1 MKRLRSLPG
10 YQMALRRIFS
20 LTAFCLYTTAGY
32 AAGFQFIEVPADNDG
47 PALRGA
53 VWTPCDVSAEKI
65 SIGPIFISGVK
76 NCAVSGS
83 QLPLVVISHGYAG
96 SLFDQRDTA
105 ETLADAGFV
114 VASINHSDDNYQ
126 IRGSAN
132 DKIVAL
138 ATRTFDIKRL
148 IDYMLGKWD
157 GHQSLAPAKVGFYGF
172 SRGGYTGLVLA
183 GAKPDFRR
191 LPLSSFSSCV
201 SGAEGPACRQAR
213 QRLQELLDAP
223 ITHDGRIQAAVIADP
238 LSVVFDAEALKNVSI
253 PIQLWSSAYGGD
265 GVTPASV
272 AAVRR
277 NLRIAPDWHLVENAT
292 HFGFVLPCSAALRES
307 KPVICGDQPGFDR
320 EAFHRDFNNRV
331 LAFFTKYLR
340 DH

>member
-10 YQMALRRIFS
+10 DQAVLLRMVCLIV
-20 LTAFCLYTTAGY
+20 FCLYTRAGY
-32 AAGFQFIEVPADNDG
+32 AAGFQFIEVPADNEG

-53 VWTPCDVSAEKI
+53 VWTPCDVPAEKI
-65 SIGPIFISGVK
+65 SVGPIVISGVK
-76 NCAVSGS
+76 DCAVSRS

-126 IRGSAN
+126 IRGGPN
-132 DKIVAL
+132 DRILAL
-138 ATRTFDIKRL
+138 ATRTIDIKRL
-148 IDYMLGKWD
+148 IDYMLRKWD
-157 GHQSLAPAKVGFYGF
+157 GRPSLAPQKVGFYGF
-172 SRGGYTGLVLA
+172 SRGGYAGLVLA
-183 GAKPDFRR
+183 GAKPDFHR

-201 SGAEGPACRQAR
+201 SGAEGPVCKQAR
-213 QRLQELLDAP
+213 QRLQELLDSP
-223 ITHDGRIQAAVIADP
+223 MTRDERIQAAVIADP
-238 LSVVFDAEALKNVSI
+238 LSVVFDAGALKDVAI
-253 PIQLWSSAYGGD
+253 PIQLWSSAYGSD

-277 NLRIAPDWHLVENAT
+277 NLGVAPDWHLVENAT
-292 HFGFVLPCSAALRES
+292 HFAFVLPCSAALRES
-307 KPVICGDQPGFDR
+307 QPDICGDRPGFDR

-331 LAFFTKYLR
+331 LAFFTKHLN
-340 DH
+340 

>member
-1 MKRLRSLPG
+1 MKRLRSLLG
-10 YQMALRRIFS
+10 YQAALLRILC
-20 LTAFCLYTTAGY
+20 LTAFCLCTKTGC

-53 VWTPCDVSAEKI
+53 VWTPCEVSAEKL
-65 SIGPIFISGVK
+65 SVGPIVIRGVK
-76 NCAVSGS
+76 NCAVSLS
-83 QLPLVVISHGYAG
+83 QLPLIVISHGYAG

-105 ETLADAGFV
+105 EILADAGFV

-126 IRGSAN
+126 IRGGPN

-138 ATRTFDIKRL
+138 ATRTIDIKRL
-148 IDYMLGKWD
+148 IDYMLRKWEW
-157 GHQSLAPAKVGFYGF
+157 HQSLAPEKVGFYGF

-183 GAKPDFRR
+183 GAKPDFSR

-201 SGAEGPACRQAR
+201 SGSEGPACKQAR
-213 QRLQELLDAP
+213 QRLQELLDYP
-223 ITHDGRIQAAVIADP
+223 ITHDERIQAAVIADP
-238 LSVVFDAEALKNVSI
+238 LSVVFDAEALKEVAI
-253 PIQLWSSAYGGD
+253 PVQLWSSAYGGD

-277 NLRIAPDWHLVENAT
+277 NLRVAPDWHLVENAT

-307 KPVICGDQPGFDR
+307 HPDICGDQPGFNR
-320 EAFHRDFNNRV
+320 EAFHRDFNNRI
-331 LAFFTKYLR
+331 LAFFKKHLN
-340 DH
+340 